1 MMEWEL
7 SLLFIVA
14 EELLGVAEEEVLRA
28 VAAVQERCSQLHLFV
43 ASTLRTDVA
52 ECGISRKSS
61 KQRI

>member
-28 VAAVQERCSQLHLFV
+28 VAAVQE
-43 ASTLRTDVA
+43 
-52 ECGISRKSS
+52 
-61 KQRI
+61 

>member
-28 VAAVQERCSQLHLFV
+28 VAAVQERCSPLHLFV
-43 ASTLRTDVA
+43 VNPFRTDA
-52 ECGISRKSS
+52 TECGISRKSP
-61 KQRI
+61 KQRN